1 MKNNLML
8 SIRFFKNMINKE
20 EAQLTIK
27 EVEEILEVPRATI
40 RFYEKE
46 GLINPQREGNRYRDY
61 SLEDVERLKKIIIFR
76 KAGLSVSDIA
86 DLFDGARPVDSVFA
100 DNLQKLCEQMKELQG
115 SINLCKK
122 IKDDSL
128 EIDSFDPE
136 IYWNYIEE
144 EEKKGNAFLDV
155 AKEIAHE
162 EKKIIAG
169 KLGWSLDRDGNIY
182 DLKQCIIGT
191 TCAIVLTGAVFGL
204 FSGNWGIGNLKEA
217 VRFIIG
223 MIIFE
228 SLFMIPIYFLGK
240 KHPKIAQKRNGYMLL
255 AMCSFAVVMVLLVVI
270 LNIIG
275 D

>member
-1 MKNNLML
+1 M
-8 SIRFFKNMINKE
+8 
-20 EAQLTIK
+20 TIK
-27 EVEEILEVPRATI
+27 EVEELLEVPRATV

-61 SLEDVERLKKIIIFR
+61 SAEDVEQLKKIIIFR

-86 DLFDGARPVDSVFA
+86 DLFDGAKQIDAVLEE
-100 DNLQKLCEQMKELQG
+100 NLENLNKQMEELKG

-122 IKDDSL
+122 IKEDSP
-128 EIDSFDPE
+128 EIDSFNSE
-136 IYWNYIEE
+136 VYWNYIEE

-155 AKEIAHE
+155 AKELAHE
-162 EKKIIAG
+162 EKKIIAE

-182 DLKQCIIGT
+182 DLKQCVIGT
-191 TCAIVLTGAVFGL
+191 VCAIVLTGTVFGL

-228 SLFMIPIYFLGK
+228 SFFMIPIYFLGK
-240 KHPKIAQKRNGYMLL
+240 KHPKIARKRNGYMLL
-255 AMCSFAVVMVLLVVI
+255 AMCSFAVVLVLFVVF
-270 LNIIG
+270 LNILG